1 MPVQIFQGLAPSF
14 FGGFADIAGRRPAY
28 AGKLISSTPRRILPC
43 AYDMTVCFAVYIV
56 ANIGLALQ
64 NSYPALFVLRCV
76 QSTGSSATIAMCSA
90 VVADVATAAE
100 RGKYMGAAYSGSLL
114 GPAIGPVIGGVL
126 AEFLGWRAIFWFL
139 TILGAA
145 FTLVFAIFLPE
156 TGTKPFCPHTEI

>member
-1 MPVQIFQGLAPSF
+1 ML
-14 FGGFADIAGRRPAY
+14 
-28 AGKLISSTPRRILPC
+28 
-43 AYDMTVCFAVYIV
+43 VCFAVYIV

-64 NSYPALFVLRCV
+64 NSYPALFVLRCI

-90 VVADVATAAE
+90 VVADVTTAAE

-145 FTLVFAIFLPE
+145 FMLVFAIFLPE
-156 TGTKPFCPHTEI
+156 TGTSFHRIPSTFRCSHLQYQSSNPGRKWINPPKRVEHVPHELS

>member
-1 MPVQIFQGLAPSF
+1 MLASPYSF
-14 FGGFADIAGRRPAY
+14 PERCPRVANDIA
-28 AGKLISSTPRRILPC
+28 
-43 AYDMTVCFAVYIV
+43 VCFAVYIV

-64 NSYPALFVLRCV
+64 NSYPALFVLRCI

-90 VVADVATAAE
+90 VVADVTTAAE

-145 FTLVFAIFLPE
+145 FMLVFAIFLPE
-156 TGTKPFCPHTEI
+156 TGTNFGEFLPHPD